1 MVENLSRK
9 LAVLLH
15 ADVAASTTL
24 VQLNETI
31 AHERMRDA
39 FMRFSEIIKKY
50 DGIAHE
56 IRGDALVA
64 EFPRASDAVSAAL
77 EFQVA
82 NNEYNNKIS
91 DDVLPILRVGIAM
104 GEVVI
109 ADNTVTGEGIVLAQ
123 RLEQLAE
130 PGAVCIQGA
139 AYETMPMRL
148 PFQFTDLGEQFL
160 KGIMAPVRAY
170 VVAQES
176 DASISKD
183 TQPVPSTVSKLELPD
198 KPSIAVLPFDNMSG
212 DPDQEYFAD
221 GITEDIITALSK
233 FRWFFVIARNSTF
246 VYKGRAVDVNQVGRD
261 LGVRYVLE
269 GSVRKSANRLRIT
282 AQLIEA
288 ETGNHVWAERYD
300 RNLTDIFEL
309 QDEITSTIAAAVEP
323 ELAGSERDRAI
334 RKPTDDLGAWD
345 LFQRGAALMWSHDRA
360 RLQAGMGLVKEAIEL
375 DSSFGRA
382 YGHLAFGAFLLLV
395 YEWVDDRDEGL
406 RQGLVD
412 ANKAIDLDRRDYFA
426 YCALGRLNTVAG
438 NHAVAVR
445 ALETSVNINPNFALG
460 YVGLGEAHVYG
471 GDPNKAIA
479 YADIAIRFSPS
490 DLMMWDM
497 LHYKASAY
505 VRLDK
510 FDQAIEIFER
520 VCEYPSA
527 QYVPSATLAAL
538 YVIQGQNAE
547 GQKALQNAYR
557 LEPGLSLDMMKNVY
571 GISRDR
577 PGTRSQ
583 RLLDALRSIGLKEQV
598 K

>member
-1 MVENLSRK
+1 MVETPSRK

-15 ADVAASTTL
+15 ADVVASTTL

-31 AHERMRDA
+31 AHERIRDA
-39 FMRFSEIIKKY
+39 FLRFSEIINKNG
-50 DGIAHE
+50 GIAHE

-77 EFQVA
+77 EFQAA
-82 NNEYNNKIS
+82 NNEHNYKIS
-91 DDVLPILRVGIAM
+91 DDVCPELRVGIAM

-130 PGAVCIQGA
+130 PGTVCIQGA

-148 PFQFTDLGEQFL
+148 PFQFTDLGEQSL
-160 KGIMAPVRAY
+160 KGVKSPVRAY

-176 DASISKD
+176 DAAISGD
-183 TQPVPSTVSKLELPD
+183 NQPVQSVAPRLELPD

-221 GITEDIITALSK
+221 GMTEDIITALSK

-300 RNLTDIFEL
+300 RSLTDIFEL
-309 QDEITSTIAAAVEP
+309 QDEIASTIAAAVEP
-323 ELAGSERDRAI
+323 ELAGSERARAN
-334 RKPTDDLGAWD
+334 RKPTADLGAWD
-345 LFQRGAALMWSHDRA
+345 LFQRGVALMWLHNRA
-360 RLQAGMGLVKEAIEL
+360 SLREGMSLIHKAIEI
-375 DSSFGRA
+375 DPSFGRA
-382 YGHLAFGAFLLLV
+382 HGHLAFGTFFLLV
-395 YEWVDDRDEGL
+395 YEWVDDRDEAL
-406 RQGLVD
+406 RQGLD
-412 ANKAIDLDRRDYFA
+412 GANKAIALDQRDYFA

-438 NHAVAVR
+438 NHAAAVR

-471 GDPNKAIA
+471 GDPKKAIA
-479 YADIAIRFSPS
+479 YTDTAIRLSPS
-490 DLMMWDM
+490 DSMMWTM

-505 VRLDK
+505 VRLDE
-510 FDQAIEIFER
+510 FDRAIEIFEK

-538 YVIQGQNAE
+538 YVIQGQDAE

-557 LEPGLSLDMMKNVY
+557 LEPGLSIDMMKNVY
-571 GISRDR
+571 GVSRDR
-577 PGTRSQ
+577 PGTRAQ
-583 RLLDALRSIGLKEQV
+583 RLLDALRAIGLTDR
-598 K
+598 